1 MKISIEAHI
10 EQEIEAVWWAWNDP
24 DCIARWNAASS
35 DWHTTGSRVDLV
47 VGGRFCHHMAAK
59 DGSAGFDFTG
69 TFTRVEAPTRLS
81 FVMDD
86 GREVDVQFASEP
98 GGTWVQETFDAE
110 TSHTPAQ
117 QQAGWQDPTTS
128 NVMWK
133 RQAREAS
140 APIKPPPGR
149 GGFYAALLVRACQR
163 TRVTLRYPAAPGWHC
178 RRPTRGVPDGTPA
191 RWGAGPASLECAV

>member
-10 EQEIEAVWWAWNDP
+10 EQEIEAVWWAWSDP

-35 DWHTTGSRVDLV
+35 DWHTTSSRVDLV
-47 VGGRFCHHMAAK
+47 VGGRFCYHMAAK

-117 QQAGWQDPTTS
+117 QQAGWRGILD
-128 NVMWK
+128 NFK
-133 RQAREAS
+133 RYVEA
-140 APIKPPPGR
+140 
-149 GGFYAALLVRACQR
+149 
-163 TRVTLRYPAAPGWHC
+163 
-178 RRPTRGVPDGTPA
+178 
-191 RWGAGPASLECAV
+191 AG

>member
-1 MKISIEAHI
+1 MS
-10 EQEIEAVWWAWNDP
+10 P
-24 DCIARWNAASS
+24 ARWNAASS

-117 QQAGWQDPTTS
+117 QQAGWQGILD
-128 NVMWK
+128 NFK
-133 RQAREAS
+133 RYVEA
-140 APIKPPPGR
+140 
-149 GGFYAALLVRACQR
+149 
-163 TRVTLRYPAAPGWHC
+163 
-178 RRPTRGVPDGTPA
+178 
-191 RWGAGPASLECAV
+191 AG

>member
-1 MKISIEAHI
+1 MKISIKAHI

-117 QQAGWQDPTTS
+117 QQAGWQGILD
-128 NVMWK
+128 NFK
-133 RQAREAS
+133 RYVEA
-140 APIKPPPGR
+140 
-149 GGFYAALLVRACQR
+149 
-163 TRVTLRYPAAPGWHC
+163 
-178 RRPTRGVPDGTPA
+178 
-191 RWGAGPASLECAV
+191 AG

>member
-110 TSHTPAQ
+110 MSHPGPAAGGLAGIRQ
-117 QQAGWQDPTTS
+117 LQALCGS
-128 NVMWK
+128 GRLGK
-133 RQAREAS
+133 
-140 APIKPPPGR
+140 APAPEKKPPPGR
-149 GGFYAALLVRACQR
+149 GGFLCCSARQSMPEGGALLLDIQQHQDGAV
-163 TRVTLRYPAAPGWHC
+163 AAPL
-178 RRPTRGVPDGTPA
+178 A
-191 RWGAGPASLECAV
+191 GA

>member
-24 DCIARWNAASS
+24 DCIVRWNAASS

-110 TSHTPAQ
+110 GAELLLALPEAQ
-117 QQAGWQDPTTS
+117 
-128 NVMWK
+128 
-133 RQAREAS
+133 R
-140 APIKPPPGR
+140 APLQRLIADISRGR
-149 GGFYAALLVRACQR
+149 SELQLVEDR
-163 TRVTLRYPAAPGWHC
+163 L
-178 RRPTRGVPDGTPA
+178 
-191 RWGAGPASLECAV
+191 SE

>member
-1 MKISIEAHI
+1 MGLERSGLHCQMECSLQRLAHHR
-10 EQEIEAVWWAWNDP
+10 QP
-24 DCIARWNAASS
+24 GRL
-35 DWHTTGSRVDLV
+35 GG
-47 VGGRFCHHMAAK
+47 GGRFCHHMAAK

-117 QQAGWQDPTTS
+117 QQAGWQGILD
-128 NVMWK
+128 NFK
-133 RQAREAS
+133 RYVEA
-140 APIKPPPGR
+140 
-149 GGFYAALLVRACQR
+149 
-163 TRVTLRYPAAPGWHC
+163 
-178 RRPTRGVPDGTPA
+178 
-191 RWGAGPASLECAV
+191 AG